1 MNKSNDCQRNYIF
14 NHQSDIFN
22 LKSMTRPEPFYSQK
36 AHRPSSTNRTSYNFL
51 DWDESKG
58 FNPPIIKRPKVNYT
72 RNKPLCQ
79 MKHKNFQEKL
89 FSADDQIKVKV
100 DRNQINTFTMG
111 DYEGKEYKIKKQKTS
126 NYNPGLYYKA
136 KRPSQLKMEQIY
148 GEDTIRKNKPAIHR
162 TKTEE
167 KSLNISSN
175 NPRERKLMNLYGM
188 NGNLNLKFDSF
199 SIKRSTNNEF
209 NPQSDSKQNRVSML
223 RSNIFNDKVKERFN
237 TEIYST
243 NNNKN
248 DDKIKVKVNDKKDKK
263 PNKEKTH
270 IKKAKYE
277 KNEEKLPGNLDWKN
291 EKVNLLFNS
300 ERNEK
305 IMHTNAK
312 QRKLKELYGVE
323 PSPPIGKGKGGKNIK
338 ISERKLI
345 EQAIK
350 QTYSN
355 LNHSQRKK
363 LSENVSEIQGNHFV
377 NDSSKYKTQKDF
389 NNSFKSFE
397 IYNKNINEKD
407 IEKAFAE
414 KGIHIYDVK
423 EESISAIGNN
433 KIVFK
438 IRENNNDKDFDNKIK
453 EVQNDLKKQKKIN
466 VKASVQPKK
475 KNGDLIPSSLAWSN
489 ANSSLYT
496 KNKNVD
502 KTLQEKTHSKPA
514 YGKNKKQEKMTK
526 IFVNLKYKNDHNK
539 IK

>member
-237 TEIYST
+237 TEVYNT

-323 PSPPIGKGKGGKNIK
+323 PSSPIGKGKGGKNIK

-438 IRENNNDKDFDNKIK
+438 IRENKNDKDFDNKIK

>member
-1 MNKSNDCQRNYIF
+1 MSMTEACKQNYLF

-36 AHRPSSTNRTSYNFL
+36 AHRANSTNRTSFNFL
-51 DWDESKG
+51 DWDDLN
-58 FNPPIIKRPKVNYT
+58 FVNPPIKTNKKLNHT

-89 FSADDQIKVKV
+89 FSVDDQIKVKA
-100 DRNQINTFTMG
+100 DRNQINTFSMG

-126 NYNPGLYYKA
+126 DYNPDLYYKT

-162 TKTEE
+162 TKTE
-167 KSLNISSN
+167 KRSLNMSLN

-188 NGNLNLKFDSF
+188 KRKLNLKLDSL
-199 SIKRSTNNEF
+199 SIQRSTNNEY
-209 NPQSDSKQNRVSML
+209 NPEIDSKRNRVNML

-237 TEIYST
+237 TELNNI
-243 NNNKN
+243 NNNN
-248 DDKIKVKVNDKKDKK
+248 DQIKVKISDKK
-263 PNKEKTH
+263 PKKEKTLG
-270 IKKAKYE
+270 KKAKYE
-277 KNEEKLPGNLDWKN
+277 KNEEKLPCNLDWKN

-300 ERNEK
+300 ERNED
-305 IMHTNAK
+305 IMHKDAR

-323 PSPPIGKGKGGKNIK
+323 PSSFNGKGKGGKNIK
-338 ISERKLI
+338 NSERKLI
-345 EQAIK
+345 EQATK

-355 LNHSQRKK
+355 LNQSKIKK
-363 LSENVSEIQGNHFV
+363 LSENVSEIQGNQFV
-377 NDSSKYKTQKDF
+377 NNSSKYKTHKDF
-389 NNSFKSFE
+389 YNNFNTYE
-397 IYNKNINEKD
+397 IHNKNINEKE

-423 EESISAIGNN
+423 EENISIIGNKKDN

-438 IRENNNDKDFDNKIK
+438 IRENKNDKDFDNKIK
-453 EVQNDLKKQKKIN
+453 EVQNDFKNKKKIN
-466 VKASVQPKK
+466 IKAFVQQKK
-475 KNGDLIPSSLAWSN
+475 KGGDLIPNSLAWNN

-496 KNKNVD
+496 KNKIVD
-502 KTLQEKTHSKPA
+502 KTLQEKTHSKPTF
-514 YGKNKKQEKMTK
+514 GKNNKQEKMTK
-526 IFVNLKYKNDHNK
+526 IFVNLKYKNGHSK